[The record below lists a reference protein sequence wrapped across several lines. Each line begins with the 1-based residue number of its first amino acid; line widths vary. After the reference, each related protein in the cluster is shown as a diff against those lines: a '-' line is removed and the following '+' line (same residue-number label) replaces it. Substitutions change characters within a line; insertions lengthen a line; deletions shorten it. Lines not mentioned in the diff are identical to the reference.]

1 MHNMPSGRFIPVQYR
16 RWLRRQAT
24 PAERRLWACL
34 RRRQLEG
41 RRFRRQHSI
50 GPYVV
55 DFYCSSERLV
65 IELDGAVHADPAR
78 AAYDARREAFLKAQG
93 IRVLRFENRQVMEQL
108 DVVLETIRQAFRR

>member
-1 MHNMPSGRFIPVQYR
+1 MSVNRACVQYR

-34 RRRQLEG
+34 RKRQLAG

-55 DFYCSSERLV
+55 DFYCPSERLV
-65 IELDGAVHADPAR
+65 IELDGAGHEDVAR
-78 AAYDARREAFLKAQG
+78 ACYDARREAYLRSRG
-93 IRVLRFENRQVMEQL
+93 LRVLRFENRQVLEQL
-108 DVVLETIRQAFRR
+108 DTVLEAIRQAFRG